1 MRVKLFY
8 FAITFIVFIVLI
20 VLFFIRLRRDE
31 LQLVSFVSCAILL
44 TSGRLSRSF
53 LAILTGLCRSTII
66 GFSILICRTALM
78 LIPEIQSL
86 AFINTLPYHSYSS
99 ISNVHQSYS

>member
-1 MRVKLFY
+1 MLFY
-8 FAITFIVFIVLI
+8 FALTFIVFIVLI
-20 VLFFIRLRRDE
+20 VLFFIRLRRGE

-44 TSGRLSRSF
+44 TFERLSMSSII
-53 LAILTGLCRSTII
+53 ILIGLCISMII

-86 AFINTLPYHSYSS
+86 AFINTLPYHSDSS
-99 ISNVHQSYS
+99 PSNVHQSYS